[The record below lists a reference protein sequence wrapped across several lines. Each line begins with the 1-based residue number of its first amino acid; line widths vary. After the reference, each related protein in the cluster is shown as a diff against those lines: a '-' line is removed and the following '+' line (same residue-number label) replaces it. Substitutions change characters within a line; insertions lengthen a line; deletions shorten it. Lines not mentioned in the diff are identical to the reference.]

1 LFFFFRGR
9 RRIFQ
14 TKALSWL
21 SFKDLKKKGELIIL
35 TSKDLLFF
43 FLWIQSKKKKRM
55 FVNPEN
61 EAFGAW
67 GFG

>member
-1 LFFFFRGR
+1 
-9 RRIFQ
+9 
-14 TKALSWL
+14 L